1 MPLYKKICFSLIL
14 PGILAA
20 CTSIPM
26 DNRPASVYK
35 EGEEHFAAHRYED
48 AIAQWKR
55 VKEAYASPELSA
67 SAELKI
73 ADAYFELERYI
84 EASAAYDEFRKLHPS
99 HEKNPYALYRTGLAN
114 YNQITGIDTDQTPG
128 KNAIIHFEDFL
139 KKYPKSEYAT
149 EVKDKLEVTVMQQ
162 LQHEQY
168 VARFYYRTEKYGAA
182 IKRLEEALA
191 VYPKSPL
198 HDETW
203 YLLGAAHLKSGN
215 AEKAKEAFNRLST
228 DFPSSK
234 FIVDAGKLLGKYY

>member
-1 MPLYKKICFSLIL
+1 MPHYKKLFISLLL
-14 PGILAA
+14 PVAISA
-20 CTSIPM
+20 CASVPLE
-26 DNRPASVYK
+26 NRPAAVYK

-55 VKEAYASPELSA
+55 VKEAYASPDLTA
-67 SAELKI
+67 NAELKI

-99 HEKNPYALYRTGLAN
+99 HEKNPYALYRMGLAN

-128 KNAIIHFEDFL
+128 KNAIIHFEEFL
-139 KKYPKSEYAT
+139 KKFPKSEYT
-149 EVKDKLEVTVMQQ
+149 VDVKDKLELVIMQQ

-191 VYPKSPL
+191 AYPKSPL

-203 YLLGAAHLKSGN
+203 YLLGASHLRSGN
-215 AEKAKEAFNRLST
+215 TDKAKEAFNRLST
-228 DFPSSK
+228 DFPESK
-234 FIVDAGKLLGKYY
+234 FIPDAGKLLEKYY